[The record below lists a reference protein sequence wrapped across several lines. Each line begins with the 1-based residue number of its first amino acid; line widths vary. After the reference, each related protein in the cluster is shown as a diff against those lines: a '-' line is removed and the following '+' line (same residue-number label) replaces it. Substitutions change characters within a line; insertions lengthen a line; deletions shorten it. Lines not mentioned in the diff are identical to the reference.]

1 MMLKTVATA
10 ILAAALGFVLSELGY
25 RGKRL
30 FSAVAVISLI
40 FFGLTLFSEAI
51 SSLSSIAEKTGL
63 GEAARCAVKIV
74 GAGYVFGIASDVCR
88 EMGEGGIASALTT
101 VGRLEIFVTVLPYI
115 LKMVELGSEMI
126 K

>member
-1 MMLKTVATA
+1 MMLKAVATA
-10 ILAAALGFVLSELGY
+10 VLAAILGYVLSELGY

-30 FSAVAVISLI
+30 FSTVAILSLFFFGVAIFLEVISPLEAVI
-40 FFGLTLFSEAI
+40 T
-51 SSLSSIAEKTGL
+51 KTGI

-88 EMGEGGIASALTT
+88 EMGEGGIANALTT
-101 VGRLEIFVTVLPYI
+101 VGRLEIFVAVLPYI
-115 LKMVELGSEMI
+115 LKMVELGAEMI